1 MENAI
6 VGLIALALIVS
17 HHYDHP
23 AGKILRNS
31 AMKILDWLQLAL
43 FVAAL
48 LAITKP
54 LGIYLCQV
62 LDVNGRTFLDPS
74 SSRSSG

>member
-1 MENAI
+1 
-6 VGLIALALIVS
+6 
-17 HHYDHP
+17 
-23 AGKILRNS
+23 
-31 AMKILDWLQLAL
+31 MKILDWLQLAL

-62 LDVNGRTFLDPS
+62 LDVNGRTFLDPVIKPLERLIYGLTGVDPLKEQGWRQYTSPCCS
-74 SSRSSG
+74 SAR